1 MNRSQLLGF
10 VSCAACLAAQHAYA
24 QAAPAATD
32 TNPTAQALRGQ
43 ITEVVVTAQR
53 RSTSLLKTPVS
64 VTSVDSAT
72 LQSRGLTNLA
82 ALSTETPGVEFAAQY
97 ANAYVTIR
105 GIGNGAVLQGTDPG
119 VAFHLDGV
127 YLGQTGLA
135 GSAFLDV
142 DHIEILK
149 GPQGT
154 LFGRNATGGAVN
166 IISKTPGA
174 RFAAELGAEL
184 GFNPLQAHVDGFVN
198 GPLNS
203 DGSLLGR
210 LSFRRDYNG
219 GYASNL
225 APGARGRLDGQ
236 DGYALRAQIQARP
249 TERLTVGFALDYDFD
264 HDRGQ
269 AIYLLGA
276 PAVTPSGATITLSPA
291 QVAAADAALL
301 GVNPANVVVSSSAAR
316 QGVANQ
322 TLRDGSF
329 VGGRI
334 NLEWRADVGSLKAV
348 AAYDTTR
355 ADTNTDGDGTS
366 LDFTNTQ
373 VYERA
378 HQAYGEVLWASRTG
392 GRFDYVVGANVFYQR
407 SDENFTVPISYLDAA
422 VIQPSSLGTT
432 SYAVF
437 AHGDYALTDKAKL
450 FAGVR
455 YTHDS
460 KTITEANNF
469 INGGVALTHG
479 ASWARVTYEV
489 GGSYQITPTVNA
501 YAKYSTGFKGGGF
514 SAGSLAPPFRPETDG
529 SVEVGLKGLYFERR
543 LEADLAAYHMDYN
556 DLQVN
561 QVVGASSIVTNAAQ
575 ARING
580 VEAQVI
586 ALPTPR
592 LRLELMA
599 TYLDARFQK
608 FFSIDSARP
617 ALGMLDLAGHYLP
630 GAPRSSVS
638 LGAYYRLPV
647 GIPGELTLGG
657 RYYWKDRVF
666 FSEFNIP
673 VSSQHAVSR
682 GDLSL
687 TYVSADRA
695 WQAEVFARN
704 ITDATVLSRVQVVS
718 ALLNSAA
725 LGALDPGREV
735 AISLRRRF

>member
-1 MNRSQLLGF
+1 MNTLRLPGL
-10 VSCAACLAAQHAYA
+10 VSFAACLAAVHANA
-24 QAAPAATD
+24 QTLPAAPAAQPPAD
-32 TNPTAQALRGQ
+32 NQ
-43 ITEVVVTAQR
+43 IREVVVTAQR

-64 VTSVDSAT
+64 VTSIDSAT
-72 LQSRGLTNLA
+72 LQTRGLTNLA
-82 ALSTETPGVEFAAQY
+82 SLSTETPGVEFAAQY

-135 GSAFLDV
+135 GSSFLDV

-166 IISKTPGA
+166 VISKTPTPGYS
-174 RFAAELGAEL
+174 AELGAEV
-184 GFNPLQAHVDGFVN
+184 GASPLQTHVDGFVN
-198 GPLNS
+198 GPLTTN
-203 DGSLLGR
+203 GSVLGR
-210 LSFRRDYNG
+210 LSFRRDYND

-225 APGARGRLDGQ
+225 APGAAGRLDGQ
-236 DGYALRAQIQARP
+236 DGYALRAQLQAHP
-249 TERLTVGFALDYDFD
+249 AEQLTVGLTLDYDFD
-264 HDRGQ
+264 HDHGQ
-269 AIYLLGA
+269 ATYLLGA
-276 PAVTPSGATITLSPA
+276 PGVSPSGANITLSPA

-301 GVNPANVVVSSSAAR
+301 GANPASVVVSNAGAH

-322 TLRDGSF
+322 DLRDGAF
-329 VGGRI
+329 FGARF
-334 NLEWRADVGSLKAV
+334 NLEWRTDAGALKAI
-348 AAYDTTR
+348 AAFDATR
-355 ADTNTDGDGTS
+355 AKTNTDGDGTS
-366 LDFTNTQ
+366 LNFTNTEVFEHAHQ
-373 VYERA
+373 VY
-378 HQAYGEVLWASRTG
+378 GELLWASRAYG
-392 GRFDYVVGANVFYQR
+392 PFDYVAGANIFYQR
-407 SDENFTVPISYLDAA
+407 SSENFTVPISYLDAA
-422 VIQPSSLGTT
+422 VIQPSTLDTT

-437 AHGDYALTDKAKL
+437 AHGDYSVTTKARL

-455 YTHDS
+455 FTDDA

-469 INGGVALTHG
+469 IDGGVPLTHG

-489 GGSYQITPTVNA
+489 GGSYQVTAAVNA

-514 SAGSLAPPFRPETDG
+514 SAGSLAAPFRPETD
-529 SVEVGLKGLYFERR
+529 SAVEIGLKGLYLERR

-561 QVVGASSIVTNAAQ
+561 QVRGASSVVANAAQ

-599 TYLDARFQK
+599 TYLDARFVN

-617 ALGMLDLAGHYLP
+617 SLGMLNLAGNYLP
-630 GAPRSSVS
+630 NAPQSSVS
-638 LGAYYRLPV
+638 AGAYYRLPV
-647 GIPGELTLGG
+647 DLAGELTLGG
-657 RYYWKDRVF
+657 RYYWKDRAY
-666 FSEFNIP
+666 FSEFNLP
-673 VSSQHAVSR
+673 VSSQAAVGR

-687 TYVSADRA
+687 IYVSADRR
-695 WQAEVFARN
+695 WQAEIFARN
-704 ITDATVLSRVQVVS
+704 ITDATVLNRVQVVS
-718 ALLNSAA
+718 SLLNSAA
-725 LGALDPGREV
+725 LGALDPGREIGV
-735 AISLRRRF
+735 SLRRRF